1 MVFVEREVCCK
12 RMTKEELIVLLRTYR
27 ENKARLKL
35 RKKEKK
41 MLELRREGYKEIETS
56 VTTSYEIN
64 SDIHSKNNISDKVAR
79 KIVENEEKKKKNEE
93 ELEEVNKIIKELEE
107 KVEEAEIRLDSL
119 YYKEREILTAY
130 YVDNR
135 TSEDISKNLYFK
147 LFSRTCTPRYV
158 RDIIKKA
165 TEKLLML

>member
-1 MVFVEREVCCK
+1 
-12 RMTKEELIVLLRTYR
+12 MTKEELIVLLRTYR

-64 SDIHSKNNISDKVAR
+64 SGIHSKNNISDKVAR
-79 KIVENEEKKKKNEE
+79 RIVENEEKKKKNEE

-135 TSEDISKNLYFK
+135 TTEDISQNLYFK